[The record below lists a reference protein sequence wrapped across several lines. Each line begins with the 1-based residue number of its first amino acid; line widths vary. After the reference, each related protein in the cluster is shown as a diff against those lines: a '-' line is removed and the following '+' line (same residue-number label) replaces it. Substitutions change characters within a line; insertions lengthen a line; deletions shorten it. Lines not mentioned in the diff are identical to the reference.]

1 MFFSISK
8 DDSWLRLTD
17 SVIMLIG
24 ENNMI
29 KMIAMD
35 MDGTLLDENNRIMPE
50 TKKVLMKLQKQ
61 GIRLVLASGRSYRK
75 LLPYAQE
82 LGMMQYG
89 GYLVEVNGSAVYDL
103 KQQKRDVLARM
114 KKEQIHEVFHYF
126 MKWDVEIIGQFDDGM
141 FDYIPDAL
149 MEEKRKYRIEH
160 HLPDDF
166 PWTAGAF
173 EFLFDNREAYPKLT
187 YIKEPEEIQ
196 MEINKVS
203 VAYHPQILS
212 EITKQAKEEL
222 KDRYWIGLTSPR
234 WLEIMIPGVTKATGL
249 AHVANISSISL
260 DDMIAFGDGENDI
273 EMLQEVGIGVAM
285 GNAFENVKQVAD
297 DVTLSNREEGIAY
310 ALKKYFDL

>member
-1 MFFSISK
+1 
-8 DDSWLRLTD
+8 
-17 SVIMLIG
+17 MLIG

-203 VAYHPQILS
+203 VSI
-212 EITKQAKEEL
+212 
-222 KDRYWIGLTSPR
+222 
-234 WLEIMIPGVTKATGL
+234 KATE
-249 AHVANISSISL
+249 
-260 DDMIAFGDGENDI
+260 DYP
-273 EMLQEVGIGVAM
+273 Q
-285 GNAFENVKQVAD
+285 
-297 DVTLSNREEGIAY
+297 
-310 ALKKYFDL
+310 